1 MKITYDPNKNA
12 SNIRKHSLSFEDIL
26 NLEWEE
32 AYTWV
37 DDRFDYSEE
46 RVSALVPYGPH
57 LFFVAYTE
65 RLNGRRIITFRKA
78 NDREK
83 KRYAQNH

>member
-12 SNIRKHSLSFEDIL
+12 SNIQKHGLSFEDVL

-32 AYTWV
+32 AYTWI
-37 DDRFDYSEE
+37 DDHFDYSEG

-57 LFFVAYTE
+57 LFFVAYHRPLEWKTHYY
-65 RLNGRRIITFRKA
+65 LPKG
-78 NDREK
+78 
-83 KRYAQNH
+83 